1 MSCLVAESSEKH
13 TISADIKQTE
23 SATSDD
29 MKDKLTVTPGPA
41 TATVS
46 SLRPPITTHVLDVA
60 LGKPGSGI
68 DISLHWWTQTPESTA
83 EVDVDDRGFW
93 TQVGK
98 AVTNNDGRCGP
109 LMPASNLLQP
119 GKYRLTFHTGA
130 YLARI
135 HGGEKHEAGAFYPY
149 IRVVFEVKPSQAS
162 EHFHIPVLLAPYSYS
177 TYRGS

>member
-1 MSCLVAESSEKH
+1 MLCFAAESSEQC
-13 TISADIKQTE
+13 TTSDIERTKL
-23 SATSDD
+23 ATSDD
-29 MKDKLTVTPGPA
+29 TTEKLNVTLGPA

-68 DISLHWWTQTPESTA
+68 DISLHWWTQTPESTG
-83 EVDVDDRGFW
+83 EVVDVEDRGFW

-119 GKYRLTFHTGA
+119 GKYRLTFHTAA
-130 YLARI
+130 YLARV